1 MRRSIIIF
9 FFTLFTLQ
17 GAPIISPSLE
27 IEVNGIVK
35 DMVVH
40 NNVLVLATDNGQA
53 QVYDY
58 EEKTF
63 VKTILL
69 PKVKDFMGD
78 LSPARVF
85 SVDVMEG
92 RYLLLSDSGKGGYAN
107 LWIEENGIL
116 TQLFGANEKKA
127 TIKARFITKDKIL
140 LGTLSNEAVLFDVQS
155 RKEIFRVQLSPSK
168 FSDFALSIDR
178 SQAVYA
184 CESGILNVIDTG
196 TGKEL
201 KVLKGQNVDNVY
213 KVDYKQGIVSA
224 AGQDRRAALYDVN
237 SGKGEYIE
245 GSFLIY
251 ATGLSTH
258 AKSVAFALDED
269 NDISVFERKS
279 QKKIAVL
286 HGQKSTLNTIL
297 FKDGNRLFSSSD
309 DSTVMMWNLKQNKG
323 VTR

>member
-1 MRRSIIIF
+1 MKKSLIVF
-9 FFTLFTLQ
+9 FFTVLMLH
-17 GAPIISPSLE
+17 GAPVILPSLE
-27 IEVNGIVK
+27 IEANGTVK
-35 DMVVH
+35 DMVLH
-40 NNVLVLATDNGQA
+40 KQTLVLATDNGQV
-53 QVYDY
+53 QIYDY
-58 EEKTF
+58 EAKTF
-63 VKTILL
+63 VKNILL

-78 LSPARVF
+78 LSAARVF
-85 SVDVMEG
+85 SVDVMDG

-107 LWIEENGIL
+107 LWMEEEGVL
-116 TQLFGANEKKA
+116 TQLFGADAKQA

-140 LGTLSNEAVLFDVQS
+140 LGMLSNEAVLFDVIGK
-155 RKEIFRVQLSPSK
+155 KEIFRVQLSPSK
-168 FSDFALSIDR
+168 FSDFALSLDR

-224 AGQDRRAALYDVN
+224 AGQDRRAALYDVR

-251 ATGLSTH
+251 ATGLSAH
-258 AKSVAFALDED
+258 AKSVAFALDEN

-279 QKKIAVL
+279 KRKIAVL

-297 FKDGNRLFSSSD
+297 FKDENTLFSSSD
-309 DSTVMMWNLKQNKG
+309 DSTVMMWNLNKPKG
-323 VTR
+323 